1 MKYMNFSS
9 LNISEK
15 VNESYVT
22 FLEDLMVYFLIPVPP
37 KIIFTIWR

>member
-22 FLEDLMVYFLIPVPP
+22 FLGTSDGLFFDP
-37 KIIFTIWR
+37 RAS